1 MGHFTGFWANG
12 IIRSGEVHDLVQAA
26 KDRTR
31 HHLAMCRPSMPLLL
45 QGHRQPH
52 KRLGYTRPQGHVWA
66 PCIIMA
72 YPVLQKPLQVGL
84 CEGNHEVQTF
94 APERPEDPFTDRIG
108 HGRPDGRLEDL
119 EAQMPD
125 ALVKSR

>member
-1 MGHFTGFWANG
+1 MDRFARAISSPPAATMMGLWSCGVFFQP
-12 IIRSGEVHDLVQAA
+12 VFMVQAA

-45 QGHRQPH
+45 QGHWQPH

-66 PCIIMA
+66 PCVVMA

-84 CEGNHEVQTF
+84 REGNHEVQTF
-94 APERPEDPFTDRIG
+94 APEC
-108 HGRPDGRLEDL
+108 
-119 EAQMPD
+119 
-125 ALVKSR
+125 